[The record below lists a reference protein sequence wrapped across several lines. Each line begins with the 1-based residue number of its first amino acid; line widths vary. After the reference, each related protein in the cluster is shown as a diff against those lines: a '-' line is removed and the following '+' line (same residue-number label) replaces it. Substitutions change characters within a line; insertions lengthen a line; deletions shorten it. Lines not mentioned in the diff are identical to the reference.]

1 MTSGRF
7 RIGVDGRAFSSP
19 AGGVRRYVWEIYG
32 ALPRVAPDV
41 DVVAIGASH
50 GDALPQ
56 GVTGYPARS
65 FPTNLGWM
73 AVSIPLAVRGARLD
87 VFHAPAYTAPLWG
100 VHPQVV
106 TIHDVSPVR
115 KPEWDAYKNDPVR
128 RLFYRHSALAADRV
142 LTDSQ
147 FSRTEITA
155 AYGIPADRIDVV
167 PLAAADTFTRGAF
180 DPATLPAGVT
190 QPYALHVG
198 DLQIRRNLSTALEA
212 VLKTRSGIGNR
223 LGRRSAK
230 RDVGGSGSGDRGSG
244 IGINSTN
251 PLKLVLAGVDRGV
264 GGDLVAT
271 AGAAGDAGA
280 LILTGPVSED
290 VLLNLYRG
298 ASMLLYPSLYEGFG
312 LPVLEAMRCG
322 VPVIA
327 ANCAAV
333 PEIVGDAGILIE
345 APLDVAAWTN
355 AIRRLLA
362 EPAMAA
368 RLREAGLE
376 RAGQYS
382 WARTATDTVAV
393 LRRCAQEARKA
404 GR

>member
-50 GDALPQ
+50 GDALPR

-65 FPTNLGWM
+65 LPTNLGWM
-73 AVSIPLAVRGARLD
+73 AVSIPLAVRHARLD

-100 VHPQVV
+100 VHPQAV

-115 KPEWDAYKNDPVR
+115 KPEWDAYRNDPVR
-128 RLFYRHSALAADRV
+128 RFFYRRSALAADRV

-147 FSRTEITA
+147 FSRIEITA
-155 AYGIPADRIDVV
+155 AYGIPEDRIDVV
-167 PLAAADTFTRGAF
+167 PLAAADTFTPGAF
-180 DPATLPAGVT
+180 DPSKVPVGVT

-198 DLQIRRNLSTALEA
+198 DLQIRRNLSTALQA
-212 VLKTRSGIGNR
+212 ILA
-223 LGRRSAK
+223 LH
-230 RDVGGSGSGDRGSG
+230 
-244 IGINSTN
+244 
-251 PLKLVLAGVDRGV
+251 PKLTFVCAGVDRGV
-264 GGDLVAT
+264 GDSLRT
-271 AGAAGDAGA
+271 IAAGRPDA
-280 LILTGPVSED
+280 LVLTGPVSED
-290 VLLNLYRG
+290 VLVNLYRG

-312 LPVLEAMRCG
+312 LPVLEAMRSG
-322 VPVIA
+322 APVIA
-327 ANCAAV
+327 ANCASV

-355 AIRRLLA
+355 AIGRLLT
-362 EPAMAA
+362 EPSMAA
-368 RLREAGLE
+368 RLRAAGLA

-382 WARTATDTVAV
+382 WARTAKDTVAV
-393 LRRCAQEARKA
+393 LRRCAQTARKA

>member
-1 MTSGRF
+1 MSSGRF

-41 DVVAIGASH
+41 DVVAIGAAH
-50 GDALPQ
+50 GDGLPQ
-56 GVTGYPARS
+56 GVTDYPARP

-73 AVSIPLAVRGARLD
+73 ALSIPLAVRDARLD

-100 VHPQVV
+100 VHPQAV

-128 RLFYRHSALAADRV
+128 RFFYRRSALAADRV

-155 AYGIPADRIDVV
+155 AYDIPGDRIDVV
-167 PLAAADTFTRGAF
+167 PLAAADTFTPGAF
-180 DPATLPAGVT
+180 DPSKLPVGVT

-198 DLQIRRNLSTALEA
+198 DLQVRRNLTTALDA
-212 VLKTRSGIGNR
+212 VLSLRASGPGTPGPGT
-223 LGRRSAK
+223 LSF
-230 RDVGGSGSGDRGSG
+230 VC
-244 IGINSTN
+244 
-251 PLKLVLAGVDRGV
+251 AGVDRGV
-264 GGDLVAT
+264 GDGLRARASAVGRPEALV
-271 AGAAGDAGA
+271 
-280 LILTGPVSED
+280 LTGSVSED
-290 VLLNLYRG
+290 VLVNLYRG
-298 ASMLLYPSLYEGFG
+298 ASVLLYPSLYEGFG

-327 ANCAAV
+327 SNCASV

-345 APLDVAAWTN
+345 DPLDVPAWTD
-355 AIRRLLA
+355 AIGRLLA
-362 EPAMAA
+362 DPGMAS
-368 RLREAGLE
+368 RLRDAGLA
-376 RAGQYS
+376 RASQYS
-382 WARTATDTVAV
+382 WERTAKDTIAV
-393 LRRCAQEARKA
+393 LRRCAREARTA

>member
-32 ALPRVAPDV
+32 AVPRVAPDV

-50 GDALPQ
+50 GDALPH
-56 GVTGYPARS
+56 GVTGYPARA

-73 AVSIPLAVRGARLD
+73 ALSIPLAVRDARLD

-100 VHPQVV
+100 VHPQAV

-115 KPEWDAYKNDPVR
+115 RPEWDAYKNDPAR
-128 RLFYRHSALAADRV
+128 RFFYRRSALAADRV

-167 PLAAADTFTRGAF
+167 PLAAADTFAPGAF
-180 DPATLPAGVT
+180 DPAKLPAGVT

-198 DLQIRRNLSTALEA
+198 DLQIRRNLATALAA
-212 VLKTRSGIGNR
+212 VLTLRPQGPKTGGRGTSGPGTKGPGTKGPGT
-223 LGRRSAK
+223 LSF
-230 RDVGGSGSGDRGSG
+230 VC
-244 IGINSTN
+244 
-251 PLKLVLAGVDRGV
+251 AGVDRGV
-264 GGDLVAT
+264 GDALRGQAAAAARSEALV
-271 AGAAGDAGA
+271 
-280 LILTGPVSED
+280 LTGPVSED
-290 VLLNLYRG
+290 VLVNLYRG

-312 LPVLEAMRCG
+312 LPVLEAMRSG
-322 VPVIA
+322 IPVIA
-327 ANCAAV
+327 ANCASV
-333 PEIVGDAGILIE
+333 PEIVGDAGILLD
-345 APLDVAAWTN
+345 PLDVPAWRS
-355 AIRRLLA
+355 AIGRLLA
-362 EPAMAA
+362 DAGMAA
-368 RLREAGLE
+368 RLREAGLA

-382 WARTATDTVAV
+382 WARTAADTVAV
-393 LRRCAQEARKA
+393 LRRCAEQARKA

>member
-1 MTSGRF
+1 VTSGRF

-50 GDALPQ
+50 GDALPH
-56 GVTGYPARS
+56 GVTGYPARA

-73 AVSIPLAVRGARLD
+73 ALSIPLAVRHARLD

-100 VHPQVV
+100 VHPQAV

-128 RLFYRHSALAADRV
+128 RAFYRRSALAADRV
-142 LTDSQ
+142 LTDSR

-155 AYGIPADRIDVV
+155 AYGIPPDRIDVV
-167 PLAAADTFTRGAF
+167 PLAAADTFSPGAF
-180 DPATLPAGVT
+180 DPSKLPAGVT
-190 QPYALHVG
+190 PPYALHVG
-198 DLQIRRNLSTALEA
+198 DLQTRRNLSTALEA
-212 VLKTRSGIGNR
+212 VLSLRASGPGT
-223 LGRRSAK
+223 
-230 RDVGGSGSGDRGSG
+230 SGPGTKGPGTLSFVCAG
-244 IGINSTN
+244 I
-251 PLKLVLAGVDRGV
+251 DRGV
-264 GGDLVAT
+264 GEGLRAK
-271 AGAAGDAGA
+271 AAAAGRVDAMV
-280 LILTGPVSED
+280 LTGAVSED
-290 VLLNLYRG
+290 VLVNLYRG

-322 VPVIA
+322 IPVVA
-327 ANCAAV
+327 ANCASV

-345 APLDVAAWTN
+345 DPLDVPAWAN
-355 AIRRLLA
+355 AIGRLLA
-362 EPAMAA
+362 DGAMAA
-368 RLREAGLE
+368 RLRTAGLA
-376 RAGQYS
+376 RAAEFS
-382 WARTATDTVAV
+382 WARTAKDTVAV
-393 LRRCAQEARKA
+393 LRRCAQEVRKA